1 MKYAHIASKILSRPL
16 MLEPG
21 YASVFFSAFG
31 SRAGFDSLMYEG
43 RNLDMKKTAES
54 YQIRASRFGA
64 GSYEPYAVIDGVAVI
79 SVEGSLVH
87 KTGSLDP
94 DSGMQGYDGVRAKME
109 MALKDD
115 SVKGIML
122 NVDSPGGEVSGAFD
136 LADFIAS
143 AGQTKKVAAYAGDM
157 MASAAYLIG
166 SQASKI
172 YASQTASVG
181 SIGVL
186 MAHSDYSKAMENE
199 GIKVTLIH
207 SGEHK
212 VEGNPYESLDP
223 KVQGKIQ
230 SELDSLREKFAGT
243 VATGRNKSKDSMMAT
258 EAAVYTAEEALSVG
272 LVDSVMSFEQAMSDF
287 SNSLSMSGGRTVKG
301 KQMSAQLEATPGI
314 PEAEVEKLMMEAR
327 AEGVKAGAV
336 AERARIQG
344 ILANAESEGRT
355 ATAQHLA
362 FATEMSPEAAVS
374 LLATMPKAAVAG
386 IPAGLMEGA
395 GVKAEGEAVQ
405 MSESEKATAATKAA
419 IAAILKK

>member
-1 MKYAHIASKILSRPL
+1 
-16 MLEPG
+16 
-21 YASVFFSAFG
+21 
-31 SRAGFDSLMYEG
+31 
-43 RNLDMKKTAES
+43 
-54 YQIRASRFGA
+54 
-64 GSYEPYAVIDGVAVI
+64 
-79 SVEGSLVH
+79 
-87 KTGSLDP
+87 
-94 DSGMQGYDGVRAKME
+94 
-109 MALKDD
+109 
-115 SVKGIML
+115 
-122 NVDSPGGEVSGAFD
+122 
-136 LADFIAS
+136 
-143 AGQTKKVAAYAGDM
+143 
-157 MASAAYLIG
+157 
-166 SQASKI
+166 
-172 YASQTASVG
+172 
-181 SIGVL
+181 
-186 MAHSDYSKAMENE
+186 
-199 GIKVTLIH
+199 
-207 SGEHK
+207 
-212 VEGNPYESLDP
+212 
-223 KVQGKIQ
+223 
-230 SELDSLREKFAGT
+230 
-243 VATGRNKSKDSMMAT
+243 MAT